1 MWNIV
6 KTVLKRKFVSYAC
19 IRKEKNGYLKLK
31 WSGQEKGIAKG
42 LTSKPSTLKQM
53 KLKELCKKRE
63 SKNTL

>member
-1 MWNIV
+1 MH
-6 KTVLKRKFVSYAC
+6 VL
-19 IRKEKNGYLKLK
+19 EKNGYLKLK

-53 KLKELCKKRE
+53 KLKDLCKKRE